1 MTRAAGQVMLVL
13 GAGLGMYV
21 SIGIV
26 LIHGF
31 SVFILPIAA
40 DTGWNRTSIAAL
52 LTPVAVV
59 NGLMSP
65 VVGAL
70 TDRIGPRRV
79 LLISSMTTGAGLVGI
94 GLVPNDFSSF
104 AIAVV
109 MASILGGAQTGV
121 PYTYVIVGWFDAR
134 RGLALGVMLS
144 FVGLGIATVP
154 PILSTVIAIW
164 SWRFAYIVAGLA
176 TALLAFLIALLIIR
190 DPPVRPTV
198 GTGEGHTLGEA
209 AATSSFWLMLGAFL
223 LNYLVAAAGSISLPV
238 ILADRGVSLTDAA
251 MAMSLV
257 GATFTVTR
265 LGFGAL
271 LDRFP
276 AAPLTSLVF
285 LAPVVGH
292 LLLAGTDD
300 ALPAYVSAV
309 FFGVALGAE
318 GDAMGYLLAQRFGRR
333 SFGKIFGINYFAF
346 TVGAGLGPA
355 LLHFI
360 ADEGRAYFMAF
371 ATFAA
376 LGALAPALLVTDWSR
391 SRHRPL

>member
-1 MTRAAGQVMLVL
+1 MTHIAGQVMLVL

-31 SVFILPIAA
+31 SVFIVPIVE
-40 DTGWNRTSIAAL
+40 DTGWNRTHIAAL

-59 NGLMSP
+59 NGFMSP

-79 LLISSMTTGAGLVGI
+79 LLISSMTTGAGLIGI
-94 GLVPNDFSSF
+94 GLSSDAFSSF
-104 AIAVV
+104 AIALVV
-109 MASILGGAQTGV
+109 ASILGGAQTGV
-121 PYTYVIVGWFDAR
+121 PYTYVIVGWFEAR

-154 PILSTVIAIW
+154 PILSAVIAMW
-164 SWRFAYIVAGLA
+164 GWRSAYIAAGVA
-176 TALLAFLIALLIIR
+176 TALLTLLIALLIIR
-190 DPPVRPTV
+190 DPPVRPTA
-198 GTGEGHTLGEA
+198 GTGDGHTLGEA

-238 ILADRGVSLTDAA
+238 ILADRGVSLANAA

-265 LGFGAL
+265 LGFGVL

-276 AAPLTSLVF
+276 AGLLTSVVF
-285 LAPVVGH
+285 LAPVIGH
-292 LLLAGTDD
+292 LLLAGTDN
-300 ALPAYVSAV
+300 ALPAYVSAM

-360 ADEGRAYFMAF
+360 ADEGREYFAAF
-371 ATFAA
+371 TTFAV
-376 LGALAPALLVTDWSR
+376 LGAVAPVLLVTDWSR
-391 SRHRPL
+391 SRRRL